1 MANFPRSHK
10 LKHRS
15 YTAYTIKSTQH
26 VEELVSAE
34 DVEEERDEKLSD
46 EAGEGDLIVGG
57 LPAIGNRKFRAGE
70 YQIVEEAARGV
81 EGKDDVG
88 EGGGVG
94 GEEMEEGEE
103 VFDVFEEADMEG
115 VGDEGVVVVVVEV
128 KVGDGQ
134 VSEEGEGEKEDGEE
148 GGCELG
154 VEEGP
159 GLGAHAVEGGVAVGL
174 AVEKMVVGGEEGEE
188 GEQESEEALDE
199 EEEAPDVGVVS
210 VHCVSCGVNHIA
222 DI

>member
-1 MANFPRSHK
+1 MRHRQILVVRGLPIQSELESLDFPNDLRI
-10 LKHRS
+10 R
-15 YTAYTIKSTQH
+15 AADDVN

-46 EAGEGDLIVGG
+46 EGGEGDLI
-57 LPAIGNRKFRAGE
+57 
-70 YQIVEEAARGV
+70 IVEEAARGV

-128 KVGDGQ
+128 EVGDGQ

-188 GEQESEEALDE
+188 GEEESEEALDE

-210 VHCVSCGVNHIA
+210 H
-222 DI
+222 DY